1 MEHSIA
7 GVVAIREMGQSL
19 ASDDEMRLNIHL
31 DAMMAKISACANVHA
46 AKDGLDELGRF
57 QTDLATACFKW
68 KVNLPTRLRT
78 LVRQFDRSDDP
89 EIRSSVFDSIRAKRF
104 CVPPDRSGGK
114 QS

>member
-7 GVVAIREMGQSL
+7 GVVTIKEMGQSL
-19 ASDDEMRLNIHL
+19 ASDDEMRLNVHL
-31 DAMMAKISACANVHA
+31 DAMMANIRACASVHA
-46 AKDGLDELGRF
+46 AKDGLDALGRF

-78 LVRQFDRSDDP
+78 LVREFDRSDDP
-89 EIRSSVFDSIRAKRF
+89 EIRSSVFDSIRSQRF
-104 CVPPDRSGGK
+104 CVPTEKNGGK